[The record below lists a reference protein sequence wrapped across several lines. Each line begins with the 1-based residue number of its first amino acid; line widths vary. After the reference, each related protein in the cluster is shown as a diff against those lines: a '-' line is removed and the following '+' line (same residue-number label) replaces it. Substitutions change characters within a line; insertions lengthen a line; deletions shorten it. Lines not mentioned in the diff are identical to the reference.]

1 MPLLSCPRVL
11 TATAGQ
17 VMYNVPFC
25 LSLELVGSK
34 EKVPFL
40 PWITYK
46 TLLGNLAQ
54 VPFALFE
61 ALISLVAMFFRD
73 WSTLQW
79 TVSAATFLQVRD
91 AKRNLL
97 VL

>member
-1 MPLLSCPRVL
+1 MAQPASYSLVVEDLPLLAQLQPDL
-11 TATAGQ
+11 LNED
-17 VMYNVPFC
+17 M
-25 LSLELVGSK
+25 VGSK

-61 ALISLVAMFFRD
+61 ALISFVAMFFSD

>member
-1 MPLLSCPRVL
+1 MPLISCPRVL

-25 LSLELVGSK
+25 LSLELVGPK
-34 EKVPFL
+34 EKVPCL

-61 ALISLVAMFFRD
+61 ALISLVARPAD
-73 WSTLQW
+73 DHRSHAHAGERRSDLQ
-79 TVSAATFLQVRD
+79 QRHC
-91 AKRNLL
+91 
-97 VL
+97 